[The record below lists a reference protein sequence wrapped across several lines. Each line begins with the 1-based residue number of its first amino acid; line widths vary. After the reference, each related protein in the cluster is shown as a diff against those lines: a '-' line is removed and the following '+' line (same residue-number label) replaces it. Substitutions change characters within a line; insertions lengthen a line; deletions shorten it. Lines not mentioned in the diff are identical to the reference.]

1 MADHEVDVL
10 VVGAGPVGLTAAVGL
25 VDRGVRVLLIDALAA
40 PSTQTKSS
48 ITHHRTLELLPA
60 HVVDEQQAA
69 SCLLRGLSLYES
81 LRADREERG
90 DSRVKLVLAVDAQG
104 HSDFAGEGLWAQQQ
118 WKTEQNLSKYLNRKL
133 DETGQMHALRSTRL
147 VSAKHAQDG
156 ASVLVTIETDGVLS
170 TVRCKFLIGCDG
182 AHSTVRKTLNIRFDG
197 ETMSEGFLALHA
209 SFSGVAREMTERG
222 VIIFSDGDGDE
233 AGFVFSIPQ
242 PNDPP
247 YSALVIIDLSPKQCE
262 SFYNGQRDKHG
273 NHLMREITPE
283 EVIDI
288 ARCRGFGSP
297 TTTILPNS
305 VQWCT
310 SFRVSSR
317 MAEHYRSGRIFLCGD
332 ACHCHSPLGGQGMN
346 MGMQDATNLCWKLAM
361 AIKGQL
367 VDPEPLLNTYE
378 EERRGVDAR
387 ILSAIE
393 RAAHISSSRS
403 PFLYWAR
410 GRAQRLI
417 ARLTAIHGPLVRTLS
432 QQVHSYAGCS
442 GVSEHWERPPPIP
455 VPASRIFPFGGYRRR
470 QNLFRWLS
478 PRVRAGDRTPNLTL
492 PPPITAD
499 HANGKPL
506 EQHSLY
512 PYALGWVVLF
522 FEGSPEENQ
531 SQEIHLRDVI
541 VRPVVQLTLA
551 ARELLQAAPILNC
564 AFVFPSSDTAAAE
577 AMGVRGQCLF
587 LIRPD
592 SHVALRV
599 EPCREAAVL
608 RFMIKTIRAAGV
620 IPAYISHSMSAADSC
635 ASERGKLKTSNT
647 MKLPYASP
655 NFDFVPLIGIAIT
668 IACTAAAVGVF
679 RAALRG

>member
-1 MADHEVDVL
+1 
-10 VVGAGPVGLTAAVGL
+10 
-25 VDRGVRVLLIDALAA
+25 
-40 PSTQTKSS
+40 
-48 ITHHRTLELLPA
+48 
-60 HVVDEQQAA
+60 
-69 SCLLRGLSLYES
+69 
-81 LRADREERG
+81 
-90 DSRVKLVLAVDAQG
+90 
-104 HSDFAGEGLWAQQQ
+104 
-118 WKTEQNLSKYLNRKL
+118 
-133 DETGQMHALRSTRL
+133 
-147 VSAKHAQDG
+147 
-156 ASVLVTIETDGVLS
+156 
-170 TVRCKFLIGCDG
+170 
-182 AHSTVRKTLNIRFDG
+182 
-197 ETMSEGFLALHA
+197 
-209 SFSGVAREMTERG
+209 
-222 VIIFSDGDGDE
+222 
-233 AGFVFSIPQ
+233 
-242 PNDPP
+242 
-247 YSALVIIDLSPKQCE
+247 
-262 SFYNGQRDKHG
+262 
-273 NHLMREITPE
+273 
-283 EVIDI
+283 
-288 ARCRGFGSP
+288 
-297 TTTILPNS
+297 
-305 VQWCT
+305 
-310 SFRVSSR
+310 
-317 MAEHYRSGRIFLCGD
+317 
-332 ACHCHSPLGGQGMN
+332 MN